1 MTLWRLDSKHSS
13 ISFSARHMMVGTVRG
28 SFHIFRLDVEFDPL
42 HPEMG
47 HVKAVVQAATID
59 TGDVQRDTHLRSEEF
74 LAAEQFPTIL
84 FTSTHVDKRGDGAF
98 GLHGDLTIRG
108 GTRPVVLDVT
118 YVGDVANPQGGRSAG
133 LTARGRINRSE
144 FGLMWNVSLEAG
156 GVLVSDE
163 VQIEI
168 EIELVQA
175 AAKTPDL
182 AARAV
187 VITA

>member
-1 MTLWRLDSKHSS
+1 MTLWRLDTSHSS
-13 ISFSARHMMVGTVRG
+13 IGFSARHMMVGTVRG
-28 SFHIFRLDVEFDPL
+28 SFHTFRLDVEFDPQ

-59 TGDVQRDTHLRSEEF
+59 TGEAQRDTHLRSEEF

-84 FTSTHVDKRGDGAF
+84 FTSTHVDQRGDGAF

-108 GTRPVVLDVT
+108 GTRPVVFDVT
-118 YVGDVANPQGGRSAG
+118 YLGDVANPQGGRSAG
-133 LTARGRINRSE
+133 LTARGRISRSE
-144 FGLMWNVSLEAG
+144 FGLAWNVSLDAG

-168 EIELVQA
+168 DIELVQA
-175 AAKTPDL
+175 AATTPDL
-182 AARAV
+182 PARAV
-187 VITA
+187 VVTT